1 MLTDL
6 KEELKRDNNS
16 EAEKDGPKRNDRG
29 SMGLMGF
36 RRVLMEFKGGFDGI
50 SWVFNGIQQ

>member
-29 SMGLMGF
+29 SMGF
-36 RRVLMEFKGGFDGI
+36 RRVLMEFKGGFYGI